1 MNAHSAAWDLIGHQS
16 SRPGVAIILVVA
28 LCIAVPRSK
37 GLDAC
42 SVLRPSEI
50 YAVLKPTNNVTVTEG
65 HSAEDTAHLSS
76 CGYKSSGGAF
86 LVVVISDD
94 PAAFDNAL
102 RSRPAEVAEI
112 PIEDLGNRALLWDS
126 ESGAQ
131 AMAAVGQ
138 KFARVALMKQPGSD
152 PAAAQKIV
160 VALMRKAL
168 DADWETPSW
177 WDAASVYVMRKD
189 SAVLVDRVPP
199 IYPPLA
205 RQARI
210 QGEVLLRVLIGKDGG
225 VEKLQAV
232 SGHPMLVPAAIVAV
246 KQWKYKPLLVDGQP
260 VQIETEVR
268 VNFSLSN

>member
-1 MNAHSAAWDLIGHQS
+1 ML
-16 SRPGVAIILVVA
+16 LVVA
-28 LCIAVPRSK
+28 LCLAVPRSK

-50 YAVLKPTNNVTVTEG
+50 YAALSATTNLTVTEG
-65 HSAEDTAHLSS
+65 HSAEDTAHLST

-94 PAAFDNAL
+94 PAAYDNAL
-102 RSRPAEVAEI
+102 RSRPEGAVAEI
-112 PIEDLGNRALLWDS
+112 PIEGLGNRALLWDS
-126 ESGAQ
+126 ENGAQ

-138 KFARVALMKQPGSD
+138 KFARVALMKQRGTD
-152 PAAAQKIV
+152 AAAAQKMV
-160 VALMRKAL
+160 VALIRKAL
-168 DADWETPSW
+168 DADWETSSLWSAPSM
-177 WDAASVYVMRKD
+177 YVMRKD
-189 SAVLVDRVPP
+189 SAVLVNQVPP

-210 QGEVLLRVLIGKDGG
+210 QGEVVLRVLIGKDGG
-225 VEKLQAV
+225 VDKLQAV
-232 SGHPMLVPAAIVAV
+232 SGHPMLVPAAMASV